1 MDVIDISRRE
11 ERPVPRRRSRKEILA
26 RRRKR
31 RRRMMIART
40 IMVSFVLVCGMSLGA
55 LMWKLLTLLAR
66 DRDTAQGTMTLEQ
79 EEEREEL
86 IRENRTVRPVI
97 EEDFLTMNP
106 YSRPGEPLETV
117 KNIFVHYTANQ
128 GTSAKQNRSY
138 FENLGTSGETSA
150 SAHFVIGYEGEIIQ
164 CLPLEEIGYA
174 VKSRNYD
181 SISIE
186 CCYLSENGSFTDAT
200 YSSLVKLTAWLLNE
214 YDLTPAD
221 VLRHYDVGGK
231 KCPLYFVED
240 EGAWEEFKKDVKE
253 YILRGKMSG

>member
-11 ERPVPRRRSRKEILA
+11 ERPVPRRRSKKEILA
-26 RRRKR
+26 RRRRR
-31 RRRMMIART
+31 RRRMMIAKT
-40 IMVSFVLVCGMSLGA
+40 IMVSFVLVCGMTLGA
-55 LMWKLLTLLAR
+55 LTWRLLTLLAS
-66 DRDTAQGTMTLEQ
+66 DRKANQETTILEQ
-79 EEEREEL
+79 EQEEL
-86 IRENRTVRPVI
+86 IRENNTVRPVI

-128 GTSAKQNRSY
+128 GTSARQNRSY
-138 FENLGTSGETSA
+138 FENLGISGETSA

-164 CLPLEEIGYA
+164 CLPLDEIGYA

-186 CCYLSENGSFTDAT
+186 CCYLAEDGCFTDAT

-214 YDLTPAD
+214 YDLTPVD

-231 KCPLYFVED
+231 KCPLYFVENED
-240 EGAWEEFKKDVKE
+240 AWEKFRKDLKE
-253 YILRGKMSG
+253 YILRGKG